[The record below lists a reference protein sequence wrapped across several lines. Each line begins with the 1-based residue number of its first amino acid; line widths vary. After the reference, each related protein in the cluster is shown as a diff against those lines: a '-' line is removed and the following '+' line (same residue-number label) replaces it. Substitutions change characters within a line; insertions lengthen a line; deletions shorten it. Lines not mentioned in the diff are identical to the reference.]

1 MNIPLNINT
10 KFYRGMVNKY
20 IKMSNV
26 HVILKLIKILYSF
39 VSHIWQHWI
48 INIRLIRVWEVE
60 YSAESWALS

>member
-1 MNIPLNINT
+1 MEMNIPLNINT

-39 VSHIWQHWI
+39 VSHI
-48 INIRLIRVWEVE
+48 
-60 YSAESWALS
+60 

>member
-1 MNIPLNINT
+1 MNIPLNINM

-20 IKMSNV
+20 IKMSKV
-26 HVILKLIKILYSF
+26 HIILKLIKILWF
-39 VSHIWQHWI
+39 VSHIWQHSI